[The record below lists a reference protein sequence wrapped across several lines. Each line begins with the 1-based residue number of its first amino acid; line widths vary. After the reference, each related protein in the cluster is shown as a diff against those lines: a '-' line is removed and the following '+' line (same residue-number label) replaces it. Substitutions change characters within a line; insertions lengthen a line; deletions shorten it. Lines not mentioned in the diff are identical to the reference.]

1 MSSLYGIEAGGSS
14 LKPELL
20 KSVSVSKLS
29 LSLLHQAQQPD
40 LECLCQRSLCFY
52 CSSIGCS
59 GLCPPQ
65 TTRTQ
70 ATGGATGASTPVL
83 VTPPTPPFKTTTT
96 NLPSWTNQTILKP
109 CWEESCIEAST
120 ILEPQRAATQLQ
132 LGLNLQGM
140 RGGLGAT
147 SPASAMAANGV
158 CLPTE
163 PLVLYPTALPPALCV
178 APQPTI
184 YPLHTLVCCPLQ

>member
-1 MSSLYGIEAGGSS
+1 MQELSMLYGIEAGGSS
-14 LKPELL
+14 KSQF

-29 LSLLHQAQQPD
+29 LLQPSEE
-40 LECLCQRSLCFY
+40 ECLCQRSLCFY

-70 ATGGATGASTPVL
+70 AVSTGVSPVL
-83 VTPPTPPFKTTTT
+83 VTSPTPIKTTTT
-96 NLPSWTNQTILKP
+96 NHLGWTNQTILKP
-109 CWEESCIEAST
+109 CWEEACVEAGT
-120 ILEPQRAATQLQ
+120 ILEPQRATQLQ

-184 YPLHTLVCCPLQ
+184 YPLHTLVCALYTNTTQ